1 MSDHLEAPVL
11 EMLTSMEPVLKSLG
25 IDFYIVGAI
34 ARDVQLGDLI
44 NTRKTK
50 DVDIAIRLG
59 DEKQF
64 IALKELLIASGDFEA
79 HPKEA
84 IKLFYK
90 SALEIDLLPFGDI
103 ENEEREIHLSDPTL
117 FVINMPGFREAYP
130 FVTELNLQTGQQLK
144 ICSLEGLVMLKLIA
158 YGDKPSR
165 TKDIADIEHIIQN
178 YFDLF
183 QDNVYDDHFDAMD
196 LYETE
201 NSEYLAL
208 VGARVI
214 GRKIKLILNN
224 DEVLLH
230 RIVNTLQKRPT
241 TTWEALLFGLK
252 D

>member
-1 MSDHLEAPVL
+1 MSDLLEAPVL
-11 EMLTSMEPVLKSLG
+11 EMLSDMEPILKSLG
-25 IDFYIVGAI
+25 IEFYIVGAI
-34 ARDVQLGDLI
+34 ARDIQLGDHV

-50 DVDIAIRLG
+50 DVDIAIQVG
-59 DEKQF
+59 NEKQF

-103 ENEEREIHLSDPTL
+103 ENDDREIRLSEPTL

-130 FVTELNLQTGQQLK
+130 FVTELHLQSGQQLK

-165 TKDIADIEHIIQN
+165 TKDIADIDHIIQN

-201 NSEYLAL
+201 NIEYLTL

-214 GRKIKLILNN
+214 GRKIKLILNT
-224 DEVLLH
+224 DEELLS
-230 RIVNTLQKRPT
+230 RIANTLEKRPT
-241 TTWEALLFGLK
+241 TTWQALFLGLK